1 MHIYIYIWICKYIHT
16 HICIYIY
23 IYIYTIIYIYIY
35 IYIHAYICTFIYVTK
50 FLKISSNIISNIKRK
65 QIIVEKVA
73 SDIQKLVI
81 FFSLS
86 PLLYFSDTK
95 SAHNYYFLHSLLTN
109 FNLIFTFSANMIMSK
124 KKILLRL
131 CKQKILN

>member
-1 MHIYIYIWICKYIHT
+1 MHICKYIHT
-16 HICIYIY
+16 HTYTIIYIYIIYIY
-23 IYIYTIIYIYIY
+23 IYIYTCMYMQYIY
-35 IYIHAYICTFIYVTK
+35 TFIYVTK

-73 SDIQKLVI
+73 SDIQRLVI

-109 FNLIFTFSANMIMSK
+109 FNLLFTFSANMIMSK

>member
-1 MHIYIYIWICKYIHT
+1 MNMQIYTHT
-16 HICIYIY
+16 YMYIY
-23 IYIYTIIYIYIY
+23 IYIYNYIYLYNIYIYIY
-35 IYIHAYICTFIYVTK
+35 TCMYMQYIYTFIYVTK

-73 SDIQKLVI
+73 SDIQRLVI

-109 FNLIFTFSANMIMSK
+109 FNLLFTFSANMIMSK

>member
-1 MHIYIYIWICKYIHT
+1 MNMQIYTHT
-16 HICIYIY
+16 YMYIYIY
-23 IYIYTIIYIYIY
+23 IYIYIQLYIFIYIY

-109 FNLIFTFSANMIMSK
+109 FNLLFTFSANMIMSK

>member
-1 MHIYIYIWICKYIHT
+1 MNMQIYTHTYMYIYIYIYNYIYLYN
-16 HICIYIY
+16 IYIY
-23 IYIYTIIYIYIY
+23 IYIYTCMYMQYIY
-35 IYIHAYICTFIYVTK
+35 TFIYVTK

-73 SDIQKLVI
+73 SDIQRLVI

-95 SAHNYYFLHSLLTN
+95 SAHNYYFLHSLLKN
-109 FNLIFTFSANMIMSK
+109 FNLLFTFSANMIMSK

>member
-1 MHIYIYIWICKYIHT
+1 MNMQIYTHT
-16 HICIYIY
+16 YMYIY
-23 IYIYTIIYIYIY
+23 IYIYTIIYIYIIY
-35 IYIHAYICTFIYVTK
+35 IYIYIYIYTCMYMQYIYTFIYVTK

-73 SDIQKLVI
+73 SDIQRLVI

-109 FNLIFTFSANMIMSK
+109 FNLLFTFSAI
-124 KKILLRL
+124 
-131 CKQKILN
+131 